1 MILCRVLGSVTATAK
16 HDGYTAR
23 KVMIVQP
30 LDCDDL
36 SPRGASF
43 LAVDTVS
50 AGPGELVWVN
60 KEGGSSL
67 IAVRD
72 GRTPIHSTITGI
84 IDSISER
91 I

>member
-1 MILCRVLGSVTATAK
+1 MIICRVLGNVTATAK
-16 HDGYTAR
+16 HDGYNSR

-30 LDCDDL
+30 VHSGDL
-36 SPRGASF
+36 SPSGASF

-50 AGPGELVWVN
+50 AGPGELVLVN
-60 KEGGSSL
+60 KEGGSSR

-72 GRTPIHSTITGI
+72 DNAPVHSTITAI
-84 IDSISER
+84 IDDITER

>member
-1 MILCRVLGSVTATAK
+1 MIICRVLGSVTATIK
-16 HDGYTAR
+16 HEGYTGR

-30 LDCDDL
+30 LDCDGL
-36 SPRGASF
+36 SPSGASF

-67 IAVRD
+67 IAARD
-72 GRTPIHSTITGI
+72 ARAPIHSTITGI
-84 IDSISER
+84 IDAISER
-91 I
+91 T

>member
-1 MILCRVLGSVTATAK
+1 MIICRALGSVTATVK
-16 HDGYTAR
+16 HEGYSGR
-23 KVMIVQP
+23 KIMIVQP
-30 LDCDDL
+30 VDSVSLA
-36 SPRGASF
+36 PAGASF

-50 AGPGELVWVN
+50 AGPGELVLVN

-72 GRTPIHSTITGI
+72 SQAPIHSTITAI
-84 IDSISER
+84 IDDISER

>member
-1 MILCRVLGSVTATAK
+1 MILCRVFGSVTATAK
-16 HDGYTAR
+16 HAGYAGR
-23 KVMIVQP
+23 IVMIVQP
-30 LDCDDL
+30 LDCDRL
-36 SPRGASF
+36 SPQGASF

-72 GRTPIHSTITGI
+72 GRAPIHSTITGI
-84 IDSISER
+84 IDEISER